1 MRFVPHIFDKSGN
14 RIDVVIAPMKA
25 TDAARTDTEPK
36 WQTSWASEYISSE
49 AFDKYAVKL
58 GDELI
63 ALGAYEILQ
72 SSVVVHIVYMEA
84 HPESNPTIAGKN
96 RKYFGIGR
104 LLIAQGIKISID
116 NGLRG
121 DVVLEAKTT
130 ELAEHYER
138 DFGAVK
144 LPIFSAD
151 ASRFLIADDAAKNIF
166 FSYLE

>member
-1 MRFVPHIFDKSGN
+1 MRFVPHIFGKSGN

-25 TDAARTDTEPK
+25 PVAARTDAEPK

-49 AFDKYAVKL
+49 AVDKYAVKL

-96 RKYFGIGR
+96 RKHSGIGR

-116 NGLRG
+116 NGLRS

>member
-1 MRFVPHIFDKSGN
+1 MRFVPHIFDKAGN
-14 RIDVVIAPMKA
+14 RINVEIVPMQTA
-25 TDAARTDTEPK
+25 DAVRTDAEPK
-36 WQTSWASEYISSE
+36 WQTSWTSEYISSDE
-49 AFDKYAVKL
+49 YDKYAVKL

-72 SSVVVHIVYMEA
+72 TSVVVHIVYMEA
-84 HPESNPTIAGKN
+84 HPESNPTIAGKD
-96 RKYFGIGR
+96 RKYSGIGR

-121 DVVLEAKTT
+121 DVVLEAKTF
-130 ELAEHYER
+130 ELARHYER

-144 LPIFSAD
+144 LPVYSAD
-151 ASRFLIADDAAKNIF
+151 APRFMIADDAAKNIF

>member
-1 MRFVPHIFDKSGN
+1 MRFVPYIFDKAGN
-14 RIDVVIAPMKA
+14 QIHVDIVPLQAA
-25 TDAARTDTEPK
+25 DAARTNAEPK
-36 WQTSWASEYISSE
+36 WQTSWTSEYISSDE
-49 AFDKYAVKL
+49 YDKYAVKL
-58 GDELI
+58 GEELI

-72 SSVVVHIVYMEA
+72 TSVVVHIVYMEA
-84 HPESNPTIAGKN
+84 HPASNPTFVGKE

-121 DVVLEAKTT
+121 DVVLEAKTS
-130 ELAEHYER
+130 ELAKHYER

-144 LPIFSAD
+144 LPVYSAD
-151 ASRFLIADDAAKNIF
+151 APRFMIADDAAKNIF

>member
-1 MRFVPHIFDKSGN
+1 MRFVPHIFDKAGN
-14 RIDVVIAPMKA
+14 RINVDIVPMQMA
-25 TDAARTDTEPK
+25 DAVQTDAEPK
-36 WQTSWASEYISSE
+36 WQTSWTSDYISSDE
-49 AFDKYAVKL
+49 YDKYAVKL

-72 SSVVVHIVYMEA
+72 TSVVVHIVYMEA
-84 HPESNPTIAGKN
+84 HPESSPTIAGKD
-96 RKYFGIGR
+96 RKYSGIGR

-121 DVVLEAKTT
+121 DVVLEAKTF
-130 ELAEHYER
+130 ELAQHYER

-144 LPIFSAD
+144 LPVYSAD
-151 ASRFLIADDAAKNIF
+151 APRFMIADDAAKIIF

>member
-1 MRFVPHIFDKSGN
+1 MIVHI
-14 RIDVVIAPMKA
+14 A
-25 TDAARTDTEPK
+25 
-36 WQTSWASEYISSE
+36 SE

-96 RKYFGIGR
+96 RKHSGIGR

-130 ELAEHYER
+130 ELAKHYER

>member
-25 TDAARTDTEPK
+25 PDAARTDAEPK

-96 RKYFGIGR
+96 RKHSGIGR

-130 ELAEHYER
+130 ELAKHYER

-166 FSYLE
+166 FRYLE